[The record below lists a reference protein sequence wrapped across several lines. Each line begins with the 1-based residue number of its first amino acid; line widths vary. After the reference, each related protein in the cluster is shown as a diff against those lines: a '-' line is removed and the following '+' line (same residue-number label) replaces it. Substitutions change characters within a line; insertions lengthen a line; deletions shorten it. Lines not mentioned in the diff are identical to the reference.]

1 MAFISA
7 ITATQAITGVTA
19 ATSVLAG
26 RQASSAGKYNQD
38 VFNRNAEV
46 KEQEA
51 EIIRQRTEYEI
62 AQFDRKFAAL
72 QGQTKT
78 AVLKSGADLS
88 GSGLR
93 ILRSNAEQAEI
104 EKDMI
109 EYNSKVGQARAYEE
123 ANFARMQGNLARQQA
138 RAAEFGYYA
147 QAGTSLLT
155 GFGE

>member
-1 MAFISA
+1 MSWTTA
-7 ITATQAITGVTA
+7 IVAG
-19 ATSVLAG
+19 TSIIAG
-26 RQASSAGKYNQD
+26 RQASAAGEYNQAI
-38 VFNRNAEV
+38 FNRNAEV

-51 EIIRQRTEYEI
+51 EIIKQRTEYEI

-78 AVLKSGADLS
+78 AVLKSGAELS

-155 GFGE
+155 EFGD

>member
-1 MAFISA
+1 MAFLTA
-7 ITATQAITGVTA
+7 LTATQAAIGVTA

-26 RQASSAGKYNQD
+26 RQTSSAGKYNQD

-62 AQFDRKFAAL
+62 EQFDRKFAAL